1 MAQAEGRSGS
11 PAVRRAARVLREL
24 AAQDETVSVAEL
36 SRRLDAPKSSL
47 ADICGVLLDLGMLT
61 RDLDG
66 GVQVGP
72 AIGRIARG
80 LVGGSRLL
88 EVFPRACAQAPGLR
102 GRTVVLAVLAD
113 LDVAYLAV
121 RPGVRPLA
129 LTLKPGMRMP
139 AWSTGTG
146 RALLSALP
154 VDVVERMHRGR
165 VPESPSGHPF
175 RLAELTAAVTLAQQR
190 GYASNAEL
198 GEMQLAGT
206 AAVVGGLTGCV
217 AAVGSVVDLDQ
228 VHDPDEDAEPVRLL
242 ARRLAELIQD

>member
-1 MAQAEGRSGS
+1 MVRSESRGGS
-11 PAVRRAARVLREL
+11 PAVRRAARVFREL
-24 AAQDETVSVAEL
+24 AAHDETMSVAEL
-36 SRRLDAPKSSL
+36 SRQLDAPKSSV
-47 ADICGVLLDLGMLT
+47 ADICGVLTDLGVLA

-66 GVQVGP
+66 RLQLGP

-88 EVFPRACAQAPGLR
+88 EVFPRACAQAEGLR

-175 RLAELTAAVTLAQQR
+175 RLAELTAAVTLAQRR

-198 GEMQLAGT
+198 GEMELAGT
-206 AAVVGGLTGCV
+206 AAVISGLTGCI

-228 VHDPDEDAEPVRLL
+228 VRDHDEDAEPVRGL